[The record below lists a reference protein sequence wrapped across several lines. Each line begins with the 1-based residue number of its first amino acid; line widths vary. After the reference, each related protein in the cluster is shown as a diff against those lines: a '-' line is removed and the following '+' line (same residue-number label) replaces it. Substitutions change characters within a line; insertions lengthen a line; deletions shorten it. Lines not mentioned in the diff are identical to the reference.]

1 MSLFLFFL
9 ILLTLG
15 VPIAIA
21 MGVVPFVYVIFSD
34 ICPNCLLGY
43 KMYDSVDSFTLIA
56 VPLFMLGG
64 NLVSVV
70 GMTQKIINFADQIV
84 GRIRGGLSHVNV
96 LVSTILGGLNG
107 SAVADVA
114 AVGAILIKPMK
125 KNGMKGSYAAAVT
138 SVGGAIA
145 AIIPPSIPFIIYATS
160 VGDISIGALFVGG
173 ILPGI
178 CICCL
183 MIVTGYIISV
193 KRGVPKS
200 EGKFEIKKFFK
211 ASIEAS
217 PALILVAI
225 VIIGLRGGMFTP
237 TEAGSIIVF
246 YSLFVGIIIY
256 KNLTLK
262 ILTNVLK
269 ETAVMTGVVFLVI
282 SAAGPF
288 MWVLTRI
295 GSINS
300 LTDFFI
306 NLTTNPVLWWIG
318 VFIFLLVAGMIMDT
332 VANLIILSPIV
343 YEAAKSMGFD
353 PFVSS
358 LVIAILMILGTVT
371 PPVGVSLF
379 VSSAIAEESIEDTGK
394 EAIPFVCCVLFVLVI
409 MLLFPNFTKFVP
421 RLFGYQL

>member
-1 MSLFLFFL
+1 MSLFLVFL
-9 ILLTLG
+9 VLLVLG
-15 VPIAIA
+15 IPIAIA
-21 MGVVPFVYVIFSD
+21 MGVVPFVYVFSTGV
-34 ICPNCLLGY
+34 CPVSLLGY
-43 KMYDSVDSFTLIA
+43 KLYDAVDSFTLIA

-64 NLVSVV
+64 NLVSAT
-70 GMTQKIINFADQIV
+70 GMTHKIIAFADQII
-84 GRIRGGLSHVNV
+84 GRITGGLSHVNV

-125 KNGMKGSYAAAVT
+125 ENGMKGSYAAAVT

-160 VGDISIGALFVGG
+160 IADISVGALFVGG

-178 CICCL
+178 IICIL
-183 MIVTGYIISV
+183 MIITGYIISV
-193 KRGVPKS
+193 KRKIPKRT
-200 EGKFEIKKFFK
+200 EEFEFKKLLK
-211 ASIEAS
+211 ATFEAL
-217 PALILVAI
+217 PALILVGI

-246 YSLFVGIIIY
+246 YSLLVGLINR
-256 KNLTLK
+256 KLTLK
-262 ILTNVLK
+262 KLADLLL
-269 ETAVMTGVVFLVI
+269 ETSIMTGVVFLVI

-295 GSINS
+295 GSIDS
-300 LTDFFI
+300 LTNFFI
-306 NLTTNPVLWWIG
+306 NLTDVPVLWWAG
-318 VFIFLLVAGMIMDT
+318 VFVFLLVAGMIMDT

-358 LVIAILMILGTVT
+358 LVICILLILGTVT

-379 VSSAIAEESIEDTGK
+379 VSSAIAEETIENTGI
-394 EAIPFVCCVLFVLVI
+394 EAIPFILCVLLVLVA
-409 MLLFPNFTKFVP
+409 LLVFPDFAKFVP
-421 RLFGYQL
+421 KLFGYQI